1 MHMTGK
7 GGEGEQRKWYPSW
20 QGKCHQC
27 TDWRHRSAKNSVEK
41 SLLLLW
47 AAKTLNQGSYEPK
60 QKVEGKGQRDGK
72 GSSKGGQGDQDGAK
86 MARVGRDGVRGVT
99 GGKHWRT

>member
-1 MHMTGK
+1 MVSELAGQMSSVYGLETPK
-7 GGEGEQRKWYPSW
+7 RKKLSGEIIASTVGSQD
-20 QGKCHQC
+20 
-27 TDWRHRSAKNSVEK
+27 TK
-41 SLLLLW
+41 S
-47 AAKTLNQGSYEPK
+47 GSYEPK